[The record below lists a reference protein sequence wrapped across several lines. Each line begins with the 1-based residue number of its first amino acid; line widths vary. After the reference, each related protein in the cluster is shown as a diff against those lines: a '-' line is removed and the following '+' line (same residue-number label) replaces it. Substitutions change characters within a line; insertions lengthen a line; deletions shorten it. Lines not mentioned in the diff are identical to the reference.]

1 MTHDRVILR
10 SIITDEY
17 RMSRNSKKEE
27 QLYNLVDDPNEMNSL
42 VKTNPSARG
51 MMMEKLTDAL
61 IDADDAARGAPT
73 TEQA

>member
-1 MTHDRVILR
+1 
-10 SIITDEY
+10 
-17 RMSRNSKKEE
+17 MSRNSKKEE

>member
-1 MTHDRVILR
+1 
-10 SIITDEY
+10 
-17 RMSRNSKKEE
+17 
-27 QLYNLVDDPNEMNSL
+27 MNSL